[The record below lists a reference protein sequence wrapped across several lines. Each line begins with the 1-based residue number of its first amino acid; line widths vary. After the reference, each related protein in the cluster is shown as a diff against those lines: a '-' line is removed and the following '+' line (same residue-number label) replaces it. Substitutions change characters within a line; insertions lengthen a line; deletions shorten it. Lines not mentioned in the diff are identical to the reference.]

1 MFAFSS
7 SGYTNCQ
14 LTRQGYNYISRSD
27 KIKDAKWDIYELR
40 SGGGDNSIHFPSDNQ
55 GKVTNCPK
63 NISMLHFQS
72 ALRS

>member
-1 MFAFSS
+1 MFAYSS

-40 SGGGDNSIHFPSDNQ
+40 ARGGGNDLLSIQH
-55 GKVTNCPK
+55 
-63 NISMLHFQS
+63 
-72 ALRS
+72 R